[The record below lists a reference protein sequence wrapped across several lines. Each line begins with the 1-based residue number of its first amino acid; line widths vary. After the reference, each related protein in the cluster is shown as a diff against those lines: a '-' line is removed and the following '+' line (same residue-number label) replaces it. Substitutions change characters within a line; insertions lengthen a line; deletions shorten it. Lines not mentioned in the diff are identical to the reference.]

1 MIEQLTCPFPIRQYP
16 HVLLAHGGGGKLMQ
30 QLIEKMFSYAFG
42 PKPVHGLHDSTVLN
56 LPVSKIAF
64 TTDSFVVKPLFFPG
78 GDIGSLAVNG
88 TVNDL
93 AMSGAKPLYLSLGFI
108 IEEGLSMESLWNI
121 VRSIKNAADEAGVTI
136 VTGDTKVV
144 DRGKGDGI
152 FINTSG
158 IGIIEHSLNIAPG
171 FVKSGDAIIISGD
184 VGRHGIAIMA
194 SREGLA
200 FETTIQSDCAALNG
214 LVHLIIKSGADVH
227 CMRDLTRGG
236 LASALNEIAQDS
248 GHPIEIEEAKVPV
261 IEEVASACAMMGFD
275 PLYVANE
282 GRFIVIVPDKQCEKV
297 ISILKTHPL
306 GQGAC
311 RIGSVS
317 DAGRP
322 LVSLKSFIGANRI
335 LDMISGEQLPRI
347 C

>member
-1 MIEQLTCPFPIRQYP
+1 MQLSCPFPIRQYP
-16 HVLLAHGGGGKLMQ
+16 HVLLAHGGGGRLMQ
-30 QLIEKMFSYAFG
+30 QLVEKMFTHAFG
-42 PKPVHGLHDSTVLN
+42 PKPESGLHDSTVLSLSSN
-56 LPVSKIAF
+56 KIAF

-108 IEEGLSMESLWNI
+108 IEEGLRMEDLWRI
-121 VRSIKNAADEAGVTI
+121 VRSIKKAADAAGVTI

-152 FINTSG
+152 YINTSG
-158 IGIIEHSLNIAPG
+158 IGIIEHHLSIVPAS
-171 FVKSGDAIIISGD
+171 VKTGDVVLINGD
-184 VGRHGIAIMA
+184 VGRHGVTIMA
-194 SREGLA
+194 TREGLS
-200 FETTIQSDCAALNG
+200 FETTIESDCAPLNDIVSK
-214 LVHLIIKSGADVH
+214 LVQAGIDIH

-236 LASALNEIAQDS
+236 LASALNEIAQGAS
-248 GHPIEIEEAKVPV
+248 RTIQINEASVPV
-261 IEEVASACAMMGFD
+261 LEQVASACAIMGFD

-282 GRFIVIVPDKQCEKV
+282 GRFIVFVPEKQACEALK
-297 ISILKTHPL
+297 ILQSHPL

-311 RIGSVS
+311 RIGQVLKETRPSVT
-317 DAGRP
+317 
-322 LVSLKSFIGANRI
+322 LKSFIGANRI